1 MKNIKTLISNMS
13 VEDKARLLAG
23 ADNWHTAGYKN
34 HPIPQIMMTD
44 GPHGLRKM
52 TDDNLIGLNSTVKTT
67 CFPPACASACS
78 WDERLIESMGE
89 AIAEECKEENVSIIL
104 GPGANIKRSPLCGR
118 NFEYFSEDPLL
129 AGKMAAG
136 FIRGVESLGIGT
148 SLKHFAANNQEYNR
162 MVVSAE
168 IDERTLREIYLRPFE
183 IAVKEGKPTTLMCAY
198 NKING
203 TYCSE
208 NKKILNDILR
218 EEWGFDGIVMSDWGA
233 VDNRVE
239 GIKAGLELEMPYSGT
254 ANEERIVQAIRRG
267 ELSEEVLNRACE
279 RMLKVIFKGHS
290 AVEEEYEYDRDAHNE
305 LSCKIACESAVL
317 LKNEGILPLNEGE
330 KILIVGELAKIPRY
344 QGGGSSHITPTVVSN
359 LIDSLAELGINAD
372 YEQGYSIK
380 SGLTDRKLLAR
391 AVEKA
396 KNYDKVVLYVGLTD
410 EYETEGKDRAD
421 MKLPPAHSELIDA
434 VTKVNRNVAILL
446 AAGSA
451 IEMPWAE
458 DVKAILMMYLA
469 GGNGGMA
476 SAKLLYGRANPCGK
490 LAESYPYKL
499 EDTSCYRDFNFDKYQ
514 TFYTEGIYVGYRY
527 YTSAGV
533 KVRYPFG
540 YGMSYSAYEYSD
552 AKITE
557 TPLKDEH
564 MLSVSLKVKNVG
576 DMDGKEIVQLYV
588 AKKDGKV
595 FRPNIELKGFTKV
608 EVKANESAVAQISLD
623 RRAFTYY
630 DTQKNDWILESGE
643 YELLIGASCE
653 DIRCRLTIEIED
665 KSTDTVSINYDSSKL
680 DWYYN
685 PTAGGV
691 PFEQYETLN
700 AKKYDKVRPSFKR
713 GNFTTKN
720 SLDEMA
726 LTSFLARRVIGI
738 AGFVLRSKLK
748 TDKKDTAYI
757 MMKEIFISTPV
768 YKLSAASQGAFSP
781 AMAEGVVDIFNGKRI
796 QGIKKLMGK

>member
-1 MKNIKTLISNMS
+1 MKDIKTLISNMS

-23 ADNWHTAGYKN
+23 ADNWHTVGYKN
-34 HPIPQIMMTD
+34 HSIPQIMMTD

-52 TDDNLIGLNSTVKTT
+52 TDDNIIGLNSTVKTT

-78 WDERLIESMGE
+78 WDERLIESMGV

-254 ANEERIVQAIRRG
+254 ANEKRIVQAIRTG

-279 RMLKVIFKGHS
+279 RMLKVIFKGHA
-290 AVEEEYEYDRDAHNE
+290 AVKEEYEYDRDEHNE

-317 LKNEGILPLNEGE
+317 LKNDGILPLNEGE

-359 LIDSLAELGINAD
+359 LIDSLAELGIKAD

-540 YGMSYSAYEYSD
+540 YGMSYTAYEYSE
-552 AKITE
+552 AKITA

-564 MLSVSLKVKNVG
+564 MLSVSLNIKNVG

-588 AKKDGKV
+588 AKKGGKV

-608 EVKANESAVAQISLD
+608 EVKAKGSAVAQICLD

-630 DTQKNDWILESGE
+630 DTQKNDWVLEAGE

-665 KSTDTVSINYDSSKL
+665 KSADTVSIDYDSSKL

-685 PTAGGV
+685 PTIGGV

-700 AKKYDKVRPSFKR
+700 AKRYDKVRPSFKR

-781 AMAEGVVDIFNGKRI
+781 AMAEGVVDILNGKRI